1 MWHTVCAF
9 GLWTL
14 FASTIKHIAP
24 WKIVPES
31 RAIWKYMRGDQFE
44 FRIQYNLENVYQR
57 GENLISEEPLWKK
70 SSKFLRKRWHER
82 RACVLNPRL
91 YLSAS
96 KKVLSGK
103 HWDII
108 QDSGHNPAA
117 HVLDSFSTNSYF
129 VSREKTIFTFPS
141 KGTVLHYL
149 NLTWIV

>member
-1 MWHTVCAF
+1 MWHIVCAF

-14 FASTIKHIAP
+14 FCLNHWAHCPRKV
-24 WKIVPES
+24 VPES
-31 RAIWKYMRGDQFE
+31 RAIWKYIQGDQFE
-44 FRIQYNLENVYQR
+44 FRIQYNMENIYQR

-108 QDSGHNPAA
+108 QDSGHNPAP
-117 HVLDSFSTNSYF
+117 HVLDSFSTDPCF
-129 VSREKTIFTFPS
+129 VSQEKIISTFPS